1 MKTLSL
7 ILLTLFVGF
16 SSKAQEC
23 SSYFNFT
30 KGAKAELV
38 SYDKKDKVVARMN
51 YTITDFTPVNGGF
64 SLAIATETYDSKGT
78 LLAKGDSFG
87 KCNNGDYQTDIKN
100 ISSQMIPK
108 SADIKMNIEGDQMV
122 YPKNM
127 KAGDKL
133 PDASFKISSSI
144 AASGMTILN
153 VSGKIRNRQVEGTE
167 TVETPAG
174 KFECLKISYD
184 MDMKFMGNR
193 TYKTVEYLAKNVGVV
208 KQVQFNDKGK
218 QESSLILTK
227 LTR

>member
-1 MKTLSL
+1 MKKYPKILLL
-7 ILLTLFVGF
+7 ILIGF

-30 KGAKAELV
+30 KGAKAELT
-38 SYDKKDKVVARMN
+38 SYDKKDKTVAIMK
-51 YTITDFTPVNGGF
+51 YEITDYKPVNGGF
-64 SLAIATETYDSKGT
+64 SLVIASETYDSKGT

-87 KCNNGDYQTDIKN
+87 KCNNGDYKTDIRN

-108 SADIKMNIEGDQMV
+108 SADIKMSIDGDQMV

-127 KAGDKL
+127 KPGDAL
-133 PDASFKISSSI
+133 PDASFKIASSM
-144 AASGMTILN
+144 ASGMNLLSI
-153 VSGKIRNRQVEGTE
+153 SGKILNRKVEGTE

-184 MDMKFMGNR
+184 LDIKFMGNR
-193 TYKTVEYLAKNVGVV
+193 SYKTVEYLSKGVGVV
-208 KQVQFNDKGK
+208 KQIQFNDKGK
-218 QESSLILTK
+218 QESSMVLTK